1 MSLENIRKEIDAV
14 DAQLI
19 ELLEKRFELVA
30 ALLPYKKQLTDECR
44 EVEILSKIDSAYIR
58 LLYREIF
65 QQSKKMLRERNS
77 QLKLD
82 LAPTLPWVTQAET
95 SRLPSAC

>member
-30 ALLPYKKQLTDECR
+30 TLLPYKKQLTDECR
-44 EVEILSKIDSAYIR
+44 EVEILSKIDSAHIQ
-58 LLYREIF
+58 LLYQEIF
-65 QQSKKMLRERNS
+65 HLSKKMLKELNFS
-77 QLKLD
+77 ED
-82 LAPTLPWVTQAET
+82 LTG
-95 SRLPSAC
+95 S